1 MLFIILMPVLGIA
14 VAVFRR
20 SPGTVLSPED
30 APLQLLRW
38 TTGLLSESR
47 GDWGQAMLG
56 ELDHIEDR
64 RRRWRFTIGC
74 AGAAFLL
81 PWGRAA
87 AGVLTMIAVAIGSFG
102 LYADV
107 IIRHRLGIADW
118 IGAAITLTF
127 LASLIAAASVL
138 LRRPGLTVP
147 GILGG
152 LFVAVAWLAMSG
164 FTFYGFIAPMATQ
177 RLPLLLIVVPAV
189 VGVAG
194 HAVGR

>member
-1 MLFIILMPVLGIA
+1 M
-14 VAVFRR
+14 
-20 SPGTVLSPED
+20 
-30 APLQLLRW
+30 
-38 TTGLLSESR
+38 
-47 GDWGQAMLG
+47 
-56 ELDHIEDR
+56 
-64 RRRWRFTIGC
+64 
-74 AGAAFLL
+74 
-81 PWGRAA
+81 
-87 AGVLTMIAVAIGSFG
+87 
-102 LYADV
+102 
-107 IIRHRLGIADW
+107 
-118 IGAAITLTF
+118 
-127 LASLIAAASVL
+127 IAAASVL